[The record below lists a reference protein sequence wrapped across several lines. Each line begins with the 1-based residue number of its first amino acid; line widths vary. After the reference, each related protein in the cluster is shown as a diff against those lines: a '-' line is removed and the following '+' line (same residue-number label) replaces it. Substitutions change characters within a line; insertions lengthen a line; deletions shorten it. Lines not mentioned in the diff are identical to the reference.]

1 MRCTSLDIG
10 ATFRTNALVCVPGYL
25 RHLHSIS
32 PSFDE
37 PFVFLESRFFLD
49 FHSPDSIEKNR
60 SEGMSDAWDFL
71 FKVVLIG
78 GM

>member
-10 ATFRTNALVCVPGYL
+10 ATFRTNALVCVAGYL
-25 RHLHSIS
+25 WQLHSIS
-32 PSFDE
+32 SLFDE
-37 PFVFLESRFFLD
+37 PFIALEIQVFLD